1 MADTPRQ
8 ARLRQQI
15 AKTDPDILDDEDQ
28 ALESP
33 TAARAL
39 RMLNSKKRSEA
50 PTTTKSIPPNPEC
63 AELRTASSPASVL
76 TTPSEQQVIDE
87 RLLHPNEHS
96 LSRVIGEMQLR
107 IRLYHYASPGGDQN
121 WKGDVARLESL
132 VTTAYGKGALGWFGM
147 AQCMI
152 EEERASQARI
162 VQQKD
167 IELSRLRGQVDQLRR
182 MCEVL
187 RTSVRGEIRNLRREV
202 AELKG
207 LAP

>member
-1 MADTPRQ
+1 MKLLPLLVLFECSTPR
-8 ARLRQQI
+8 
-15 AKTDPDILDDEDQ
+15 
-28 ALESP
+28 S
-33 TAARAL
+33 
-39 RMLNSKKRSEA
+39 SEA
-50 PTTTKSIPPNPEC
+50 PTIRKGIPPNPGC
-63 AELRTASSPASVL
+63 AELRTASSPASNV
-76 TTPSEQQVIDE
+76 TTSSEQQDIDE

-96 LSRVIGEMQLR
+96 LSRAIGEMQLR
-107 IRLYHYASPGGDQN
+107 IRLYHYASPGGDQD

-132 VTTAYGKGALGWFGM
+132 AATAYGKGALGWFGM